1 MTAVS
6 RSAVAKRAFDLAI
19 ALPLL
24 VAFSPL
30 IIGLAVLLRL
40 RQGSPVLFRQERP
53 GLGGRPFTMYK
64 FRSMANELIDAEG
77 EKIAPEERTTP
88 MGKWLRATSLD
99 ELPELWNVVRGDMS
113 LVGPRPLLMEYLDRY
128 SPEQA
133 RRHEVRPGIT
143 GLSQVSGRNA
153 MTWDDRFELDVRYVD
168 RHDLR
173 MDVEILVK
181 TLRVV
186 VMRDGVLSAE
196 GKEMPD
202 FLGNEQADANGGAD
216 R

>member
-1 MTAVS
+1 MS
-6 RSAVAKRAFDLAI
+6 RFDAAKRAFDVAI

-24 VAFSPL
+24 VALSP
-30 IIGLAVLLRL
+30 IIAGLAVVLRL
-40 RQGSPVLFRQERP
+40 RQGSPVVFRQQRP
-53 GLGGRPFTMYK
+53 GLGGHPFTMYK
-64 FRSMANELIDAEG
+64 FRSMVNEEVDAEG
-77 EKIAPEERTTP
+77 EPIAPEERTTP
-88 MGKWLRATSLD
+88 LGKWLRATSVD

-113 LVGPRPLLMEYLDRY
+113 LVGPRPLLMAYLPRY
-128 SPEQA
+128 SPDQA

-153 MTWDDRFELDVRYVD
+153 MTWDERFELDRRYVEE
-168 RHDLR
+168 HDLR

-186 VMRDGVLSAE
+186 LTRDGAQHAD
-196 GKEMPD
+196 GMEMPE
-202 FLGNEQADANGGAD
+202 FMGNKPANADNGAD

>member
-1 MTAVS
+1 M
-6 RSAVAKRAFDLAI
+6 SAGPRGATAKRAFDLAV

-24 VAFSPL
+24 VLLSPL
-30 IIGLAVLLRL
+30 ILAVAVLLRV

-53 GLGGRPFTMYK
+53 GLEGRPYVMCK
-64 FRSMANELIDAEG
+64 FRSMTNESIDAEG
-77 EKIAPEERTTP
+77 EVIAPEDRTTR
-88 MGKWLRATSLD
+88 MGRWLRATSLD

-133 RRHEVRPGIT
+133 RRHAVRPGIT

-153 MTWDDRFELDVRYVD
+153 MTWDQRFELDLRYVD
-168 RHDLR
+168 EHDWR
-173 MDVEILVK
+173 MDMEILTK

-186 VMRDGVLSAE
+186 LTRDGVRNAE
-196 GKEMPD
+196 GREMPE
-202 FLGNEQADANGGAD
+202 FLGNAPADANGGAD